1 VLANPCVAGDTVV
14 TQGYTLASLVN
25 ALPLTGGTVTGATT
39 FSGTTAFSGTNT
51 FSGASTFTNQVTING
66 GSASGYTGFKNRII
80 NGEMDIDQRNNGAS
94 QTITN
99 GAANVYCLDR
109 WIAFSSGSNITTQQV
124 ASGVTG
130 IPYVLQITGA
140 AGNTAAQCSQK
151 IESRNIADLAGSTV
165 TLSALLSNSV
175 NTSMYWFAFYA
186 NTTDNFSA
194 ITQIATGTFTVNSTL
209 TQYSVQIALPALAAN
224 GVQIVLGSSTQT
236 SGTLRVG
243 NVQLERGSNA
253 TSFEFRDYGREL
265 IMCQRYFQICNLF
278 NYGTNAYY
286 QGYYGGSNAVWNIR
300 YPVQMR
306 ATPTA
311 TISQPTQ
318 VQYYSQG
325 NVWTNTTISLGSYN
339 NGSPNYNAGTTDLTV
354 QITSDST
361 GGGKLLYLV
370 GGATTTLPTIS
381 ISAEL

>member
-1 VLANPCVAGDTVV
+1 MV
-14 TQGYTLASLVN
+14 
-25 ALPLTGGTVTGATT
+25 
-39 FSGTTAFSGTNT
+39 
-51 FSGASTFTNQVTING
+51 
-66 GSASGYTGFKNRII
+66 
-80 NGEMDIDQRNNGAS
+80 IDQRNNGAS

-224 GVQIVLGSSTQT
+224 GVQIVLGSATQT
-236 SGTLRVG
+236 SGTLRIG
-243 NVQLERGSNA
+243 NVQLEKGVTA
-253 TSFEFRDYGREL
+253 TAFDYRPFGTEL
-265 IMCQRYFQICNLF
+265 ALCQRYLPAYSYNSSGTAGYEQIGSGYWTSSTSTYIFVPHPVNTRVPPTGLVIDAASQFLNL
-278 NYGTNAYY
+278 YTTNL
-286 QGYYGGSNAVWNIR
+286 QTTGITW
-300 YPVQMR
+300 
-306 ATPTA
+306 TA
-311 TISQPTQ
+311 TAG
-318 VQYYSQG
+318 VRG
-325 NVWTNTTISLGSYN
+325 SLIAATATGGAAGGGVILITKN
-339 NGSPNYNAGTTDLTV
+339 NGG
-354 QITSDST
+354 
-361 GGGKLLYLV
+361 LLYFT
-370 GGATTTLPTIS
+370 GC
-381 ISAEL
+381 EL